1 MRVPKISV
9 LLPAYNH
16 AQYLSETIESVLNQT
31 YSDFELL
38 ISDDCSTDDT
48 AQVIKSYTDGRI
60 TGVYFEKNQGTVR
73 ALNYLLRMAKGE
85 YIAVLGSDD
94 VWESDKL
101 EKQIAVL
108 EHDRSLAACFSGAT
122 IIDGNSEVI
131 NDEAVFPLNI
141 FNYENRDKAFWLR
154 EIYLSGNHFCH
165 SSVLIRSD
173 IHHQIGEYNIAY
185 RQLHD
190 MDLWVRLLL
199 QYNVFVLDE
208 PLVKYR
214 FVTNANNVSRNTEI
228 NNFRLYNEAEE
239 VITFLFENISDCD
252 FKNGF
257 KELFESNN
265 VVSKAQIVCEKFLL
279 LKKVKLWAADN
290 TSLAINFLLRHL
302 NFEVVQCFENEYG
315 ILLNDIYDHT
325 SNYKATYYAEVYY
338 ELKKLQEDYSGLM
351 LQNAMLEKQSQHQ
364 EEQCRYHEEQC
375 RNQQEQNIILQE
387 TIKEIYSS
395 NSWKIT
401 KPLRLLTRMLKRNSA
416 GEEPN
421 NLR

>member
-1 MRVPKISV
+1 M
-9 LLPAYNH
+9 
-16 AQYLSETIESVLNQT
+16 
-31 YSDFELL
+31 
-38 ISDDCSTDDT
+38 
-48 AQVIKSYTDGRI
+48 
-60 TGVYFEKNQGTVR
+60 
-73 ALNYLLRMAKGE
+73 
-85 YIAVLGSDD
+85 
-94 VWESDKL
+94 
-101 EKQIAVL
+101 
-108 EHDRSLAACFSGAT
+108 
-122 IIDGNSEVI
+122 
-131 NDEAVFPLNI
+131 
-141 FNYENRDKAFWLR
+141 
-154 EIYLSGNHFCH
+154 
-165 SSVLIRSD
+165 
-173 IHHQIGEYNIAY
+173 
-185 RQLHD
+185 
-190 MDLWVRLLL
+190 
-199 QYNVFVLDE
+199 
-208 PLVKYR
+208 
-214 FVTNANNVSRNTEI
+214 
-228 NNFRLYNEAEE
+228 
-239 VITFLFENISDCD
+239 
-252 FKNGF
+252 
-257 KELFESNN
+257 FESNN